1 MNTNILQMQNEE
13 CGMRNAECGMQN
25 AECRMRNAEFHS
37 SFSIHNSAFLIFFLL
52 ALFLSPAFSL
62 KAASSYDIF
71 YPNPYLVEPD
81 TTKVIYPIPVNTG
94 NPLEDLNNKSPL
106 YLNDPDNFNTEIIY
120 DPLTGQ
126 YTFKRR
132 IGQFY
137 YDTPITLSQ
146 SEYFEY
152 QNKKGIQQYWKE
164 RRSQNARST
173 TNGSSIIPPLYIGGK
188 AFETIFGSNTI
199 DIRPQGSVD
208 LTFGFKHSFRDD
220 PSMTERRKRHNDFV
234 FDTDL
239 QLNVIA
245 KIGDKIN
252 FNINKN
258 TKATFNYQD
267 KLDLKYQGKED
278 EIIQLLEAGNVSFP
292 LNSTLITGTQ
302 QLFGV
307 KSKLKFGKTT
317 VSSIVSYQESESQ
330 NITVQG
336 GAQTNQFE
344 LSCLEYEENRHFFL
358 SQYFRDQYEAA
369 MSTLP
374 TITSSINITKIE
386 VWITNT
392 NTSTQN
398 TRNILALNDLG
409 EGKNN
414 WIYNSEITPTN
425 SKVFP
430 RNAAN
435 NLLTR
440 MDTTQIRSISSVTN
454 YMSND
459 PMRIGRSG
467 YMVSGRD
474 FEKVENARR
483 LSTTEY
489 SLNSKLGFISL
500 NVSLNANQTLA
511 VAYQYT
517 IVGSDEVYQVGEFSD
532 QGINT
537 PKVLVTKLLKGTTV
551 NTKMPIWNLMMK
563 NVYNIRAYQIGSQDF
578 MLNIFYNGNSNST
591 PYGYFTEGSV
601 KGVAL
606 LNLMGLD
613 NLTTQNNP
621 IAGGDGVFDFLD
633 NAATQGGTIN
643 ASNGRIFFPV
653 LEPFGKHIHEK
664 IFPDEPN
671 LANKYAF
678 DSLYTMTKTSAE
690 QYSEK
695 NKFSLKGYY
704 SSQSGSE
711 ISLNAMNVAQG
722 SVTVTAGGVQLVEN
736 VDYTVDYTLGRV
748 TILNEGI
755 LNSGTPINISLE
767 SNSGFSAIRKTFL
780 GTRVEHEFNRDFHA
794 GATLLYLG
802 EKSYTQKI
810 NYGEEAIANT
820 IYGADLSYHTEA
832 RWLTSFINALP
843 GISTKAQ
850 SRINVDGE
858 FARFIPGLS
867 KSASEPGTS
876 YIDDFEGAKSTID
889 LRLPTL
895 WYMASTPQN
904 QNDLFPEA
912 AANTGLNYGKN
923 RAKLSWYVIDNSI
936 FYDRNSNYRP
946 ANVDNEELSKN
957 SVRQVLETELFP
969 NKDIE
974 TGTQTNISVLNLA
987 YYPEER
993 GPYNYDVDPTPYSAG
1008 ITEDGKLKD
1017 PKSRWG
1023 GIMRRMESTDFEATN
1038 IEYIEFWLM
1047 DPFADEEF
1055 ADNPGKLY
1063 INLGDVSE
1071 DILRDGRKFYEN
1083 GLPTTSTV
1091 ENVDTTIW
1099 GRVPTLQDI
1108 VGTFNNSAEARQY
1121 QDVGYD
1127 GLRDE
1132 DERNFFESTYLNIVR
1147 DRFGE
1152 GSAAYTKAFDDP
1164 SGDNYHYFR
1173 SNDWDSPDDE
1183 VHRSILARYKE
1194 FNGPDGNSPADY
1206 QQTEGYMSSNSTLPN
1221 AEDINGDNTLS
1232 ESERYYQ
1239 YEIDLNPAKMVVG
1252 QNHIA
1257 DIFQSGGVAL
1267 PNGQISGVTW
1277 YQFRIPVRQP
1287 DRVIG
1292 RIDDYSSIRFMRMF
1306 LTEFQKPIVLR
1317 FATLDL
1323 VKGEWRTYSQS
1334 IQAPGEYEPNDISN
1348 ETTFD
1353 ISAVSV
1359 DENNRRVPVPYV
1371 TPPGIQQERVIGMT
1385 QTVRINEQALQMTV
1399 QNLVDGDG
1407 RAIYKTA
1414 DFDLRQYK
1422 YLKMFVH
1429 AEAAHE
1435 DMPLDDQDLTVFMRI
1450 GTDFTENYY
1459 EYEVPL
1465 KVTAWGTP
1473 YTNDEAIWPEINNLD
1488 IRLEDLV
1495 EVKQRRNEA
1504 MNQPN
1509 SNVRLN
1515 YIYSEKTK
1523 KGTVDN
1529 KDYYHTIK
1537 VIGNPSISD
1546 VEAMMIGIRNPKR
1559 QNLAD
1564 TDDGQPKSAVV
1575 WVNELR
1581 LTDLN
1586 SNGGVA
1592 ATGRLEATLADLGRV
1607 SVNGSYSSAGFGAL
1621 DSRITN
1627 NTFEARST
1635 FNVSTDLELGKFFEN
1650 TGLKIPMHI
1659 DYGQN
1664 KVTPLYNP
1672 YDPDIKLKDA
1682 LAAMNNDEE
1691 RAEFTST
1698 IHDYTRQKNIN
1709 FMNVRKERVT
1719 KKRNEDEGGK
1729 GKKEK
1734 ENPRDPNRSLSGGR
1748 GNMPKVHFYDIE
1760 NFNLS
1765 FAYSETF
1772 QENTD
1777 IKSNMVKTY
1786 RGGLGYNYAGNPKPV
1801 EPFAKAKWASKP
1813 ALQIIKDINFYYAPK
1828 TLTFNTEMYRYY
1840 SEREM
1845 RNKSGGIINIIPTFS
1860 KQWDWTRN
1868 YQVRYDL
1875 TKALTFDYSAQAQ
1888 AYIYEPAGFVD
1899 RNADPEK
1906 WQKVQDTI
1914 KNELKNLGSVSR
1926 YTQNFNASYTLPINK
1941 IPIFNW
1947 VTASANYQG
1956 TYNWTAPAKSI
1967 QHRLGNTIDN
1977 SNNIQ
1982 GNATLDFA
1990 KLYNKVPYLKQ
2001 VNSPQRRSDGKS
2013 EKDKGKGKDNKKE
2026 KDAKDKEKDGKEEG
2040 GQPAD
2045 STKTA
2050 PKTNYGKLVLD
2061 NSLRILTLVKKV
2073 SGTYSLNQGQSLP
2086 GFMPKTNYFGMS
2098 TPGWAPG
2105 VGFVLGSNFGSDANI
2120 FDKAVLNSIDVEDA
2134 MRWLTTDSILS
2145 DPYIRR
2151 KTETMNYRVNTE
2163 PLPGIKI
2170 DFTGNRSY
2178 AENQQHYFRYNELTN
2193 NFDVFTPTNN
2203 GNFSMSYFMA
2213 GTAFV
2218 TSDSTSSRLFD
2229 NLMENR
2235 KIIAERIARNNPQWI
2250 DQVNEYTFDSIAGDY
2265 FPKGYG
2271 SSSMDVLL
2279 YSFIAAY
2286 TGRDANTISLNPFPR
2301 IPLPNWTLTYNG
2313 LTNIPSIGKIFK
2325 TVNITHG
2332 YKSNYAINAW
2342 ASNVYYDED
2351 NTIQTFE
2358 NSDII
2363 IPKYDMSQIVLNE
2376 QFTPLLG
2383 IDLGLQNS
2391 MTINL
2396 QYKKSRT
2403 LTLSFAN
2410 NQLTEVNGREIVV
2423 GGGYRI
2429 KNLSF
2434 NITPIGGSGKSQTI
2448 KNDLVLK
2455 LDVGFKRDI
2464 TILRRID
2471 ENNNQVSAGQNKIN
2485 FYLTADYNFSQR
2497 LSAQA
2502 FFKYD
2507 LAIPEVAN
2515 TFRNST
2521 TYGGITLRLSLAQ

>member
-1 MNTNILQMQNEE
+1 MVSLLLLTFL
-13 CGMRNAECGMQN
+13 
-25 AECRMRNAEFHS
+25 
-37 SFSIHNSAFLIFFLL
+37 FSR
-52 ALFLSPAFSL
+52 
-62 KAASSYDIF
+62 AATTGTYDIF
-71 YPNPYLVEPD
+71 FHPYEVEPD
-81 TTKVIYPIPVNTG
+81 TTKVIYPIPVPTG
-94 NPLEDLNNKSPL
+94 NPFDDLNNKSPL
-106 YLNDPDNFNTEIIY
+106 YLSDPDNFETEIIY
-120 DPLTGQ
+120 DPVTGQ

-137 YDTPITLSQ
+137 YDTPSTLTQ
-146 SEYFEY
+146 SEYFDY
-152 QNKKGIQQYWKE
+152 QNKKGIQEYWKE

-173 TNGSSIIPPLYIGGK
+173 TNGSSIIPPMFIGGK

-208 LTFGFKHSFRDD
+208 LTFGLQHSFRDD
-220 PSMTERRKRHNDFV
+220 PSRSERNKRHTDFV
-234 FDTDL
+234 FDQDI
-239 QLNVIA
+239 QLNVMA

-307 KSKLKFGKTT
+307 KSKLKFGNTT
-317 VSSIVSYQESESQ
+317 ISSIVSYQESESQ

-336 GAQTNQFE
+336 GAQANEFS
-344 LSCLEYEENRHFFL
+344 LSCLDYEENRHFFL

-369 MSTLP
+369 LSTLP
-374 TITSSINITKIE
+374 TVTSSINITKIE

-392 NTSTQN
+392 NTTTQN

-409 EGKNN
+409 EGKDA
-414 WIYNSEITPTN
+414 WIYSDEVSPT
-425 SKVFP
+425 SSTVFP

-435 NLLTR
+435 NLVTR
-440 MDTTQIRSISSVTN
+440 MDTTQIRNISSVTN

-483 LSTTEY
+483 LSNTEF

-537 PKVLVTKLLKGTTV
+537 PKVLIAKLLKGTTV

-601 KGVAL
+601 KGISL

-643 ASNGRIFFPV
+643 SSNGRIFFPV
-653 LEPFGKHIHEK
+653 LEPFGSHLRKK
-664 IFPDEPN
+664 VFPDEPD
-671 LANKYAF
+671 LANKYAY

-695 NKFSLKGYY
+695 NKFTLKGYY
-704 SSQSGSE
+704 TSQSGSE

-722 SVTVTAGGVQLVEN
+722 SVTVTAGGMQLVEN

-780 GTRVEHEFNRDFHA
+780 GARVEHEFNQDFHA
-794 GATLLYLG
+794 GATILYLG

-820 IYGADLSYHTEA
+820 IYGADLSYHTDA
-832 RWLTSFINALP
+832 RWLTTFINALP
-843 GISTKAQ
+843 GITTKAP
-850 SRINVDGE
+850 SRISVDGE
-858 FARFIPGLS
+858 FARFIPGLT

-895 WYMASTPQN
+895 WYMASTPQH
-904 QNDLFPEA
+904 QTDMFPEA
-912 AANTGLNYGKN
+912 ASNTGLNYGKN
-923 RAKLSWYVIDNSI
+923 RAKLSWYVIDNTV
-936 FYDRNSNYRP
+936 FYDRNNNYRP
-946 ANVDNEELSKN
+946 KNVDNEELSKN

-974 TGTQTNISVLNLA
+974 AGTQTNISVLNLA

-993 GPYNYDVDPTPYSAG
+993 GPYNYDVSPTAYSAG
-1008 ITEDGKLKD
+1008 INEQGKLND

-1023 GIMRRMESTDFEATN
+1023 GIMRKMESIDFEATN
-1038 IEYIEFWLM
+1038 IEYIEFWMM

-1055 ADNPGKLY
+1055 ANNPGKLY
-1063 INLGDVSE
+1063 INLGDISE

-1083 GLPTTSTV
+1083 GLPTSEVV

-1099 GRVPTLQDI
+1099 GRVPTLQDL
-1108 VGTFNNSAEARQY
+1108 VGTFSNSAEARQY

-1127 GLRDE
+1127 GLRDT
-1132 DERNFFESTYLNIVR
+1132 DERSFFEENYLKLIR

-1152 GSAAYTKAFDDP
+1152 GSGAFSQAYDDP
-1164 SGDNYHYFR
+1164 SADNYHYFR
-1173 SNDWDSPDDE
+1173 SNDWDSMEDE
-1183 VHRSILARYKE
+1183 EHKSILARYKF

-1206 QQTEGYMSSNSTLPN
+1206 QQTEGYLSSNSTLPN
-1221 AEDINGDNTLS
+1221 AEDINSDNTLS

-1257 DIFQSGGVAL
+1257 DIFESNGVAL
-1267 PNGQISGVTW
+1267 PNGSIGGVTW

-1287 DRVIG
+1287 DKVIG

-1306 LTEFQKPIVLR
+1306 LTEFERPIVLR

-1323 VKGEWRTYSQS
+1323 VRGEWRTYSQS

-1348 ETTFD
+1348 ETAFD

-1359 DENNRRVPVPYV
+1359 DENSRRQPVPYV
-1371 TPPGIQQERVIGMT
+1371 IPPGIQQERVIGMT
-1385 QTVRINEQALQMTV
+1385 QTTRINEQSLQMTV

-1435 DMPLDDQDLTVFMRI
+1435 DSPLEDQDLTVFMRI

-1465 KVTAWGTP
+1465 KVTPWGTP
-1473 YTNDEAIWPEINNLD
+1473 YTNQEGIWPEINNLD

-1495 EVKQRRNEA
+1495 NVKQRRNEA

-1515 YIYSEKTK
+1515 YIYSEKVK

-1546 VEAMMIGIRNPKR
+1546 VEAIMIGVRNPKR
-1559 QNLAD
+1559 QNLTD
-1564 TDDGQPKSAVV
+1564 IDDGMPKSAVI

-1586 SNGGVA
+1586 SNGGIA

-1627 NTFEARST
+1627 NTFEAHSA

-1664 KVTPLYNP
+1664 KITPLYNP
-1672 YDPDIKLKDA
+1672 YDPDIKLNDA
-1682 LAAMNNDEE
+1682 LALMNSDEE
-1691 RAEFTST
+1691 RKEFTST

-1709 FMNVRKERVT
+1709 FMNVRKERVA
-1719 KKRNEDEGGK
+1719 KKRNEDDEQGK
-1729 GKKEK
+1729 PK
-1734 ENPRDPNRSLSGGR
+1734 ENPRDPNRALGGGR
-1748 GNMPKVHFYDIE
+1748 GNMPKVHIWDIE

-1765 FAYSETF
+1765 FSYNETF

-1777 IKSNMVKTY
+1777 IKYYMVKTY
-1786 RGGLGYNYAGNPKPV
+1786 RGGLGYNYAGNPKNV
-1801 EPFAKAKWASKP
+1801 TPFAKAKWASNP
-1813 ALQIIKDINFYYAPK
+1813 WLQIIKDFNFYYAPK
-1828 TLTFNTEMYRYY
+1828 SIVFNTEMYRYH

-1845 RNKSGGIINIIPTFS
+1845 RNKSGGIINIVPTFS

-1868 YQVRYDL
+1868 YQLRYDL
-1875 TKALTFDYSAQAQ
+1875 TKALNFDYSAQAQ

-1899 RNADPEK
+1899 RNIDPEK
-1906 WQKVQDTI
+1906 WQKNQDTI
-1914 KNELKNLGSVSR
+1914 KNELKHLGSVSR
-1926 YTQNFNASYTLPINK
+1926 FTQNVNASYTLPINK

-1947 VTASANYQG
+1947 ITASATYQG

-1967 QHRLGNTIDN
+1967 QPRLGNTIDN
-1977 SNNIQ
+1977 SSNIQ
-1982 GNATLDFA
+1982 GNATLDLT

-2001 VNSPQRRSDGKS
+2001 VNTPRRNNNSGR
-2013 EKDKGKGKDNKKE
+2013 GGNRGKE
-2026 KDAKDKEKDGKEEG
+2026 KEDE
-2040 GQPAD
+2040 QPAD
-2045 STKTA
+2045 STKA
-2050 PKTNYGKLVLD
+2050 KEKTNYGKIVLD
-2061 NSLRILTLVKKV
+2061 NTLRILTLVKKV
-2073 SGTYSLNQGQSLP
+2073 SGTYSLNVGQSLP

-2105 VGFVLGSNFGSDANI
+2105 VGFVLGSNFGSNANI
-2120 FDKAVLNSIDVEDA
+2120 FDKAVLNSIDVDDA
-2134 MRWLTTDSILS
+2134 LRWLTTDSILS
-2145 DPYIRR
+2145 EPYVRR

-2170 DFTGNRSY
+2170 DFTGNRNY
-2178 AENQQHYFRYNELTN
+2178 AENSQHYFRYNEATN
-2193 NFDVFTPTNN
+2193 RFDVFTPTNS
-2203 GNFSMSYFMA
+2203 GSFSMSYFMA
-2213 GTAFV
+2213 GTAF
-2218 TSDSTSSRLFD
+2218 TRSDSISSRLFD
-2229 NLMENR
+2229 NMLENR

-2250 DQVNEYTFDSIAGDY
+2250 EQVNEYTFDSIAGDY
-2265 FPKGYG
+2265 FPKGYNSG
-2271 SSSMDVLL
+2271 SMDVLL

-2286 TGRDANTISLNPFPR
+2286 TGKNPNTMSLNPFPR
-2301 IPLPNWTLTYNG
+2301 IPLPNWNLTYNG
-2313 LTNIPSIGKIFK
+2313 LTNIPSIGKVFK

-2342 ASNVYYDED
+2342 ATNVYYDEN

-2363 IPKYDMSQIVLNE
+2363 IPKYDMAQIVLNE
-2376 QFTPLLG
+2376 QFMPLIG
-2383 IDLGLQNS
+2383 VDLGLQNS
-2391 MTINL
+2391 MTVNL
-2396 QYKKSRT
+2396 QFKKSRT

-2410 NQLTEVNGREIVV
+2410 NQLTEVNGREFVV

-2434 NITPIGGSGKSQTI
+2434 NITPVGGNGKSQTI

-2471 ENNNQVSAGQNKIN
+2471 ERNNQVSAGQNKIN

-2507 LAIPEVAN
+2507 LSIPEVAN

-2521 TYGGITLRLSLAQ
+2521 TYGGITIRFSLAQ